1 MKIRIAEEKDFET
14 KVLDF
19 LRQHVDVEIA
29 SCKAE
34 DLPNILDTYDVF
46 WFRLG
51 YKIDQKLI
59 ANSKKVKVI
68 ATPVTGIDHI
78 DEQACADKGIHI
90 ACLRGEYQ
98 FLKEVRATAEHTIAL
113 IFALMRLLGPA
124 MNDTK
129 LGNWNRDQFRGNEL
143 YKKKV
148 GIVGLGR
155 LGEITASY
163 FQAFGCDVYYY
174 DIRKVVSKHAQK
186 VSSLSEIA
194 NCDIVSIHVNYT
206 PQTHHLI
213 NASFF
218 EQCNPNMFFINTSRG
233 GIVDEESLLYA
244 LTTSKIKGAA
254 LDVIQN
260 EFEFNLQN
268 RLVQYA
274 IHNNN
279 LIITPHIG
287 GNTFESF
294 EKTEMFI
301 AKKVLSM
308 LGITPVNHYN

>member
-1 MKIRIAEEKDFET
+1 MRPKIRIAEAKDFDL
-14 KVLDF
+14 KVLNF
-19 LRQHVDVEIA
+19 LKQHADVEIA
-29 SCKAE
+29 SCVLA
-34 DLPNILDTYDVF
+34 DLSHIFDTFDVF

-51 YKIDQKLI
+51 FKIDEALI

-78 DEQACADKGIHI
+78 DEQACAHKGIQI
-90 ACLRGEYQ
+90 VCLRGEYE

-113 IFALMRLLGPA
+113 TFALMRLLGPA

-163 FQAFGCDVYYY
+163 FQTFGCDVYYY
-174 DIRKVVSKHAQK
+174 DIREITSKHAQK
-186 VSSLSEIA
+186 VSSLLEIS

-206 PQTHHLI
+206 LQTHHLI

-218 EQCNPNMFFINTSRG
+218 EHCNPDMFFINTSRG
-233 GIVDEESLLYA
+233 GIVDEESLLNA
-244 LTTSKIKGAA
+244 LQSSKIKGAA

-274 IHNNN
+274 KHNNH

-301 AKKVLSM
+301 AKKI
-308 LGITPVNHYN
+308 LGYFKI

>member
-1 MKIRIAEEKDFET
+1 LRLRIRIAESKDFDV
-14 KVLDF
+14 KVLNF
-19 LRQHVDVEIA
+19 LKEHADVEIA
-29 SCKAE
+29 SCVAA
-34 DLPNILDTYDVF
+34 DLPHILDTYDVF

-51 YKIDQKLI
+51 FKIDQTLI
-59 ANSKKVKVI
+59 ENSKRVKVI

-78 DEQACADKGIHI
+78 NEEACSQKGIQI
-90 ACLRGEYQ
+90 VCLRGEYE

-113 IFALMRLLGPA
+113 TFALMRFLGPA
-124 MNDTK
+124 INDTK

-155 LGEITASY
+155 LGEIATSY
-163 FQAFGCDVYYY
+163 FQTFGCDVYYY
-174 DIRKVVSKHAQK
+174 DKREITSKHAQK
-186 VSSLSEIA
+186 VSSLLEIS

-206 PQTHHLI
+206 LQTHHLI

-218 EQCNPNMFFINTSRG
+218 EHCNPNMFFINTSRG
-233 GIVDEESLLYA
+233 GIVDEESLLNA
-244 LTTSKIKGAA
+244 LQSSKIKGAA

-274 IHNNN
+274 KHNNH

-301 AKKVLSM
+301 AKKI
-308 LGITPVNHYN
+308 LGYFKI

>member
-1 MKIRIAEEKDFET
+1 MKIRIAEEKDFDT

-19 LRQHVDVEIA
+19 LRQYVEVEIA

-51 YKIDQKLI
+51 YKIDQALI

-68 ATPVTGIDHI
+68 ATPVPGIDHI
-78 DEQACADKGIHI
+78 AEQACADKGIHR

-113 IFALMRLLGPA
+113 TFALMRLLGPA

-129 LGNWNRDQFRGNEL
+129 LGNWNRDHFRGNEL

-174 DIRKVVSKHAQK
+174 DIKEIPSKHAQK
-186 VSSLSEIA
+186 VNSLSEIA
-194 NCDIVSIHVNYT
+194 HCDIVSIHVNYT

-218 EQCNPNMFFINTSRG
+218 EQCNSNMFFINTSRG
-233 GIVDEESLLYA
+233 GIVDEESLLDA
-244 LTTSKIKGAA
+244 LTRSKIKGAA

-274 IHNNN
+274 IHNNH
-279 LIITPHIG
+279 LII
-287 GNTFESF
+287 
-294 EKTEMFI
+294 
-301 AKKVLSM
+301 
-308 LGITPVNHYN
+308 

>member
-1 MKIRIAEEKDFET
+1 MRLKIRIAEPKDFDL
-14 KVLDF
+14 KVLNF
-19 LRQHVDVEIA
+19 LKQHADIEIA
-29 SCKAE
+29 SCVLT
-34 DLPNILDTYDVF
+34 DLPHIFDTYDVF

-51 YKIDQKLI
+51 FKIDQILI

-78 DEQACADKGIHI
+78 DEQACALKGIQVV
-90 ACLRGEYQ
+90 CLRGEYE

-113 IFALMRLLGPA
+113 TFALMRLLGPA

-155 LGEITASY
+155 LGEIAASY

-174 DIRKVVSKHAQK
+174 DIKEIASKHAQK
-186 VSSLSEIA
+186 VNSLSEIA
-194 NCDIVSIHVNYT
+194 HCDIVSIHVNYS

-218 EQCNPNMFFINTSRG
+218 EQCNSNMFFINTSRG
-233 GIVDEESLLYA
+233 GIVDEESLLEA
-244 LTTSKIKGAA
+244 LTRSKIKGAA

-260 EFEFNLQN
+260 EFEFNPQN

-274 IHNNN
+274 IHNNH

-301 AKKVLSM
+301 AKKILSYFK
-308 LGITPVNHYN
+308 I